1 MKTRVLATP
10 ASARHHPPQGHP
22 ERAERYEAVLAGAE
36 ASGVEIVQWTTPAE
50 RAAVE
55 RVHHPALVEAI
66 FAAAPA
72 SGEVALDADT
82 YMNAGQPA
90 GGARRRRG
98 GRRGGGP
105 GAWTVK
111 RRRSSWPPARRA
123 TMPSRTAPW
132 AFACSTRWRSRRC
145 TRLSAGA
152 AQRRRRRC
160 RCAPRQW
167 HASLR
172 GRRAALKLHLPAP
185 GLDLSRAP
193 APPTKPAGT
202 AIFST
207 SRLRREP
214 GRAEWLDR
222 FDAEVAPKL
231 EADRPEI
238 LLVSAGFDAHADD
251 PLAGLSLDD
260 AAYGEIAHR
269 LAEAARRFSHSR
281 LVCVLEGGYD
291 CAALE
296 RSVKTFLEALQA
308 A

>member
-22 ERAERYEAVLAGAE
+22 ERAERYQAVLAGAE
-36 ASGVEIVQWTTPAE
+36 ASGVEIAQWTTPAE

-82 YMNAGQPA
+82 YMNAGSLPA
-90 GGARRRRG
+90 ALAAAGAGIAAVDQVLGGEAEAVFVASRPPGHHAEPDRAMGFCLFNTVAIAAMHAIEARG
-98 GRRGGGP
+98 LPNAAVVDVDVHHGNG
-105 GAWTVK
+105 TQ
-111 RRRSSWPPARRA
+111 
-123 TMPSRTAPW
+123 
-132 AFACSTRWRSRRC
+132 AFAEEEP
-145 TRLSAGA
+145 RLSFTSLHQGWIYPGTGA
-152 AQRRRRRC
+152 A
-160 RCAPRQW
+160 
-167 HASLR
+167 HEV
-172 GRRAALKLHLPAP
+172 GRHGNILNIPFE
-185 GLDLSRAP
+185 
-193 APPTKPAGT
+193 AGT
-202 AIFST
+202 
-207 SRLRREP
+207 RP
-214 GRAEWLDR
+214 GDWLER

-260 AAYGEIAHR
+260 AAYGEIAQR
-269 LAEAARRFSHSR
+269 LAEAARRISHSR

>member
-1 MKTRVLATP
+1 MI
-10 ASARHHPPQGHP
+10 
-22 ERAERYEAVLAGAE
+22 AGAE
-36 ASGVEIVQWTTPAE
+36 ASGVEIVQWTTPAG

-82 YMNAGQPA
+82 YMNAGSLPA
-90 GGARRRRG
+90 ALAAAGAGVAAVDQVLGGEAEAVFVASRPPGHHAEPDRAMGFCLFNTVAIAAMHAIEARG
-98 GRRGGGP
+98 LPNAAVVDVDVHHGNG
-105 GAWTVK
+105 TQ
-111 RRRSSWPPARRA
+111 
-123 TMPSRTAPW
+123 
-132 AFACSTRWRSRRC
+132 AFAEGEP
-145 TRLSAGA
+145 RLSFTSLHQGWIYPGTGA
-152 AQRRRRRC
+152 A
-160 RCAPRQW
+160 
-167 HASLR
+167 HET
-172 GRRAALKLHLPAP
+172 GRHGNILNIPF
-185 GLDLSRAP
+185 D
-193 APPTKPAGT
+193 AGT
-202 AIFST
+202 G
-207 SRLRREP
+207 P
-214 GRAEWLDR
+214 AEWLNR

-260 AAYGEIAHR
+260 AAYGEIAQR

-296 RSVKTFLEALQA
+296 RSVTTFLEALQA